1 MHFKSWD
8 DISPPPNAA
17 EQQLKAAAE
26 AGEFCELGPR
36 DQIPEEPANWQTLTA
51 AQEARHIRAEV
62 LRLILLN
69 GDGCDTAAKG
79 VVMRGAYISGSLD
92 LANCIIP
99 GSLILRGCRFE
110 NEVFLPRSIWRGGL
124 RLRTCALP
132 ALRAM
137 GAELHGQVSCESVRF
152 VPREGQALNIRR
164 AEVKGGLF
172 LRNTTFNGSADL
184 GSIEVGGQVSCESS
198 SFKALEDKALNLQGA
213 KVQQDLF
220 LRDSVFYGSAHLS
233 GIKVVGQLVCEGAA
247 FNAVNEK
254 ALTLQDAEITGGMVL
269 RDIRQIQG
277 ILELTTAKT
286 SVLVDNPHSYPP
298 TGALI
303 LDGFTYD
310 RIIGSTDSKTRLDW
324 LAKGD
329 RWNGEFFPQPYK
341 QLAKTLHDMGHEADA
356 RQVRITLACK
366 LRQEARAKL
375 RITPNGDLSTG
386 LHSIWRDILRL
397 CLGGK
402 DSISLLLTAH
412 GYKPQRSLYALIL
425 LFAAV
430 TFPAQWAWDE
440 GSFAPNSGPILLS
453 EDWQELARDDD
464 IQNPA
469 AEWANRNAIPG
480 KDWETFNRY
489 AYAAD
494 VVIPIVEFGQT
505 EAWAPSTERGPW
517 GYHLWWLRWGFT
529 TLGWIVTALGAAA
542 LTGLIRRD

>member
-92 LANCIIP
+92 LTNCIIP
-99 GSLILRGCRFE
+99 GSLILYDCRLEYRIFA
-110 NEVFLPRSIWRGGL
+110 PRSKWAGDL
-124 RLRTCALP
+124 RLKTCALP
-132 ALRAM
+132 GLKAGGTEFR
-137 GAELHGQVSCESVRF
+137 GQVSCEAVNFSS
-152 VPREGQALNIRR
+152 PEAEALNLQRT
-164 AEVKGGLF
+164 EVKGGLF
-172 LRNTTFNGSADL
+172 LRNTTLNRSAHL
-184 GSIEVGGQVSCESS
+184 GGVKVGGQMSC
-198 SFKALEDKALNLQGA
+198 KGTT
-213 KVQQDLF
+213 
-220 LRDSVFYGSAHLS
+220 
-233 GIKVVGQLVCEGAA
+233 
-247 FNAVNEK
+247 FNTPK
-254 ALTLQDAEITGGMVL
+254 GMALTLRDAEITGGL
-269 RDIRQIQG
+269 YLSNITQIRG
-277 ILELTTAKT
+277 ILDLSDAKT
-286 SVLVDNPHSYPP
+286 SILVDNPHSYPP

-356 RQVRITLACK
+356 QEVLYTLATK
-366 LRQEARAKL
+366 LAAERKKELHKKIASQRPHSPVL
-375 RITPNGDLSTG
+375 G
-386 LHSIWRDILRL
+386 LAIGLRL
-397 CLGGK
+397 RLGTERMT
-402 DSISLLLTAH
+402 DFLLRSVV
-412 GYKPQRSLYALIL
+412 GYGRKPFRSLGWLIGLIALCSV
-425 LFAAV
+425 FAV
-430 TFPAQWAWDE
+430 GAWHHGD
-440 GSFAPNSGPILLS
+440 FAPNSAPILRSVEWRELS
-453 EDWQELARDDD
+453 DHP
-464 IQNPA
+464 NA
-469 AEWANRNAIPG
+469 AQHWVQTSPTG
-480 KDWETFNRY
+480 KDWESFHPL

-517 GYHLWWLRWGFT
+517 GYHLWWLRWVFT